1 MQKIKNLLKKLNILK
16 RLRQLEQNQSVFIS
30 AHNTLNTQFRTLL
43 DHYGLVLVVSK
54 KGKLFIRKNGRKK

>member
-16 RLRQLEQNQSVFIS
+16 RLRQLEQNQSVIIS
-30 AHNTLNTQFRTLL
+30 AHNALNTQFRTLL